1 LLDGAT
7 DGAWLGGIPGHQS
20 LLTRVALIREHRYD
34 LSFRIAADHD
44 FLFRMRRLG
53 ASVHIEPMILSQ
65 YVGGG
70 LSWQHLVECLAEWRR
85 IALRMS
91 EHPDRVEREFRKLTA
106 NTVRYAR
113 RMAPFD
119 WRREPACSHP
129 WLALAA
135 EAEFLARSVLERA
148 DAVYAALKPD

>member
-1 LLDGAT
+1 
-7 DGAWLGGIPGHQS
+7 
-20 LLTRVALIREHRYD
+20 
-34 LSFRIAADHD
+34 
-44 FLFRMRRLG
+44 
-53 ASVHIEPMILSQ
+53 MILSQ

-70 LSWQHLVECLAEWRR
+70 LSWQHLFECLAEWRR

-91 EHPDRVEREFRKLTA
+91 EHPERVERQFRKLTT

-119 WRREPACSHP
+119 WRREPARSHP